1 MHHDA
6 LIEVAW
12 RPRSSP
18 LAPVG
23 LAARGAEAAT
33 RLAQRLLS
41 EPDEVLSSLKGVCAP
56 QLLLILGQGE
66 SLPWVDAVTYLG
78 RDERTPSLLLPT
90 TLEPSVPLPLL
101 ERAIAGRFKNVSP
114 CALLVNPGLIVPLAE
129 ARAVARPALALWLEE
144 AR

>member
-1 MHHDA
+1 MDRNS

-12 RPRSSP
+12 RPRPVP

-23 LAARGAEAAT
+23 LAAHGPAAT
-33 RLAQRLLS
+33 NRLARRLLG
-41 EPDEVLSSLKGVCAP
+41 EPDEVLSSFRGVSGP
-56 QLLLILGQGE
+56 QLLLLLGGEE

-78 RDERTPSLLLPT
+78 RDERAPSLLLPT

-101 ERAIAGRFKNVSP
+101 ERALAGRFKELFP
-114 CALLVNPGLIVPLAE
+114 CALLVNPGLIVPLAQ
-129 ARAVARPALALWLEE
+129 ARAVARQSLVEWLKE

>member
-1 MHHDA
+1 MHDDS
-6 LIEVAW
+6 LIEVVW
-12 RPRSSP
+12 RPRASP

-23 LAARGAEAAT
+23 LVARGAGAAT
-33 RLAQRLLS
+33 RLARRLLS
-41 EPDEVLSSLKGVCAP
+41 EPDEVLSALKGVCAP
-56 QLLLILGQGE
+56 ELLLILGQEE

-78 RDERTPSLLLPT
+78 RDESSPSLLLPT

-114 CALLVNPGLIVPLAE
+114 CALLVNPGLIVPLSQ
-129 ARAVARPALALWLEE
+129 ARAVARSALTGWLEE